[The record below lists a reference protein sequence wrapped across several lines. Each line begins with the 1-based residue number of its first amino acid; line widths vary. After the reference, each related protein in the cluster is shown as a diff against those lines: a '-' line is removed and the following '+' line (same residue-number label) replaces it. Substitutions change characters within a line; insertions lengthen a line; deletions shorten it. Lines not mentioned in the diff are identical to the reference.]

1 MDDGNMLDFQ
11 PKILVFAGPNG
22 SGKSTITDGY
32 PIIGVYVN
40 ADDIK
45 RHRGC
50 SDIEAAEE
58 AEALRESLINRRKSF
73 TFETVLS
80 TERNIRLL
88 EKAKSFGYY
97 VESIYVLTVDAELNV
112 GRVETRVAKGGHDV
126 PKEKIRS
133 RYLKSLQ
140 LLKTLVS
147 ISDECVMV
155 DNTVRPEIIF
165 KKDADGETYLPN
177 EFWDE
182 GKLRKLLAAYP

>member
-1 MDDGNMLDFQ
+1 MLNDR

-40 ADDIK
+40 TDDIK

-50 SDIEAAEE
+50 SDIEAAKE
-58 AEALRESLINRRKSF
+58 AEALRESLINGRKSF

-97 VESIYVLTVDAELNV
+97 IESIYVLTADVELNV
-112 GRVETRVAKGGHDV
+112 GRVQARVAKGGHDV
-126 PKEKIRS
+126 PKDKIRS
-133 RYLKSLQ
+133 RYIKSLQ
-140 LLKTLVS
+140 LMKTLIA
-147 ISDECVMV
+147 ISDECIVA
-155 DNTVRPEIIF
+155 DNTVCPEIIF
-165 KKDADGETYLPN
+165 KKDADCEIYLPN
-177 EFWDE
+177 DFWDE
-182 GKLRKLLAAYP
+182 DKLRKLLATSP